1 MGSRRP
7 FAVECFDPKDLS
19 LLRAALDEAWS
30 RVRPTVP
37 SGSEDA
43 VRNTMSVAIFE
54 MARTGQRDL
63 ERLRSYAVTQG
74 LSAVERLCGGRVL
87 HAALAK
93 LKKAADADG
102 VVGAAAIGSP
112 PKRTDA

>member
-7 FAVECFDPKDLS
+7 FAVECFDPNDLS

-87 HAALAK
+87 HAALAR
-93 LKKAADADG
+93 LKEKGRPRGEAATTLERSPTKRSDA
-102 VVGAAAIGSP
+102 
-112 PKRTDA
+112 